1 MQRIG
6 GRLRSRGSGLGGAN
20 LGIPPLARL
29 SPNRGPYRFSG
40 QWQVGSL
47 SGAVASQMVTEAP
60 KGCLSTAGH
69 RAGRARAEGS
79 LTVRLTSRAERKSG
93 PSDPTV

>member
-29 SPNRGPYRFSG
+29 SPNRGPDRLSE

-47 SGAVASQMVTEAP
+47 TGAVTSQTVTEVP
-60 KGCLSTAGH
+60 KGPLSTVGN
-69 RAGRARAEGS
+69 RALSVRA
-79 LTVRLTSRAERKSG
+79 
-93 PSDPTV
+93 

>member
-29 SPNRGPYRFSG
+29 SPNRGPDRLSE

-47 SGAVASQMVTEAP
+47 TGAVASSVGRPGGNARGKSGYMLGSPSSSPEAP
-60 KGCLSTAGH
+60 PALD
-69 RAGRARAEGS
+69 EE
-79 LTVRLTSRAERKSG
+79 V
-93 PSDPTV
+93 